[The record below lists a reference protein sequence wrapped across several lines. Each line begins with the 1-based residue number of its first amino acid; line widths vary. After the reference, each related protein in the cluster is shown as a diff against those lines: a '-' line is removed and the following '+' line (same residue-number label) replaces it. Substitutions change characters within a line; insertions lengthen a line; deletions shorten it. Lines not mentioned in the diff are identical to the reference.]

1 MKKKI
6 CYVIGAG
13 ENYGLDF
20 RPEPDDYVVA
30 ADGGLKYLEENN
42 IEADLVI
49 GDFDTLRYT
58 PHHHNVIQ
66 LNPQKDETDMFS
78 AISQGIQLGYKEFRI
93 LCGTGGRVDHSFANI
108 QILAYLANRQMQGFL
123 IDRNAV
129 LTVIKDSEYTFDSS
143 YTGYVSIF
151 SISDNCTGVYLE
163 NLKYEL
169 NNAELVSD
177 FPLGVSNEFIGAE
190 GKIKVENGM
199 LLIIFPRKELRI

>member
-1 MKKKI
+1 MKKGI

-20 RPEPDDYVVA
+20 CPKSDDYVIA
-30 ADGGLKYLEENN
+30 ADGGLKYLEESN
-42 IEADLVI
+42 IQADLVI
-49 GDFDTLRYT
+49 GDFDTLKYT
-58 PHHHNVIQ
+58 PQHHNVIQ

-78 AISQGIQLGYKEFRI
+78 AVSQGIQLGYKEFYI
-93 LCGTGGRVDHSFANI
+93 LCGTGGRVDHSLANI
-108 QILAYLANRQMQGFL
+108 QMLAYLANRQMQGFL
-123 IDRNAV
+123 IDRDAV
-129 LTVIKDSEYTFDSS
+129 LTVIKDSEYIFESS

-151 SISDNCTGVYLE
+151 SISEKSTGVYLG

-169 NNAELVSD
+169 NNAELTND

-199 LLIIFPRKELRI
+199 LLIVFPRKELRI